1 MKTTEL
7 NDLTE
12 EEIDFIAKTKGNC
25 PDCKTGVLK
34 EGPQGGSSKNYYCS
48 RRDECGADF
57 NLAFAFGFAWTD
69 LIWGERLPEKE
80 DS

>member
-12 EEIDFIAKTKGNC
+12 EEIDFITDTKGNC

-34 EGPQGGSSKNYYCS
+34 EGSKGAGVKHYYCS
-48 RRDECGADF
+48 RKDKCGAKF
-57 NLAFAFGFAWTD
+57 NFSFAFGFAWTD
-69 LIWGERLPEKE
+69 LIWGERLP
-80 DS
+80 D